1 MICPECRAE
10 YVGGVKICVDCGV
23 PLVEHLP
30 GEEPELTPLD
40 DAVAPVDHE
49 GDYEEVYAGLN
60 RAEVALIKSL
70 FDDAGFDYLCYNE
83 QHPIPTEAMRI
94 LVRRD
99 QVEEAFVVLR
109 SLDEPET

>member
-40 DAVAPVDHE
+40 DDVAPVVDHD
-49 GDYEEVYAGLN
+49 GNYEEVYVGLN
-60 RAEVALIKSL
+60 RAEVAIIKSM
-70 FDDAGFDYLCYNE
+70 FDDAGFDYLCENE
-83 QHPIPTEAMRI
+83 QQITALPMRI

-99 QVEEAFVVLR
+99 QVDEALVVLR